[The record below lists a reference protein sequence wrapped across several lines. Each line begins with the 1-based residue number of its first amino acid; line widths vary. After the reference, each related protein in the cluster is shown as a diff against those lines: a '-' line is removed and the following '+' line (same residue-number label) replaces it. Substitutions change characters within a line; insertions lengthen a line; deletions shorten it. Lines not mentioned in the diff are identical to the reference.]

1 MRMLIARAT
10 TTLLAASARCSMRCG
25 AARALVTISDAF
37 DAGNIEHVG
46 DSSLEEASSSVQVR
60 IKPDPFTELEGK
72 SHMQWFAFRTTHDA
86 ASSEETVTYEIA
98 NAGEC
103 SFAVA
108 WRGAEVVAS
117 HDKETWRRVPSTRY
131 DEERG
136 VLAWDWTHTSGES
149 VYFAYFDL
157 YSYERHLALVARCAA
172 AAGAPGLSVRSLGQT
187 LDGREL
193 DCIRVGTGP
202 LQAWVI
208 HRQHPGE
215 SMASFFAEGL
225 LTRLLGLSS
234 GGQVDALTAQLLSRF
249 TFHVVPSM
257 NPDGALRGHLRV
269 NAGGANL
276 NREWASTGDYTAPTL
291 ERSPEVYHALHAM
304 DATGVDLFV
313 DVHGDEA

>member
-1 MRMLIARAT
+1 MRMLFARAT
-10 TTLLAASARCSMRCG
+10 TTLLAASARCSMRG
-25 AARALVTISDAF
+25 GLPRALVTISDAF
-37 DAGNIEHVG
+37 DAGNVEL
-46 DSSLEEASSSVQVR
+46 DPSSDADPSKVRVR
-60 IKPDPFTELEGK
+60 IKPDPYTELEEK
-72 SHMQWFAFRTTHDA
+72 SHMQWFAFRATHDA
-86 ASSEETVTYEIA
+86 SSSAEEKVTYEIS

-136 VLAWDWTHTSGES
+136 VLSWDWHHAIGDPAS

-157 YSYERHLALVARCAA
+157 YSYESHLALVARCAA
-172 AAGAPGLSVRSLGQT
+172 TTGAPGLAVRSLGQT

-202 LQAWVI
+202 LQAWII

-215 SMASFFAEGL
+215 SMAEFFAEGL

-234 GGQVDALTAQLLSRF
+234 GGQVDALTAK
-249 TFHVVPSM
+249 
-257 NPDGALRGHLRV
+257 
-269 NAGGANL
+269 
-276 NREWASTGDYTAPTL
+276 
-291 ERSPEVYHALHAM
+291 
-304 DATGVDLFV
+304 
-313 DVHGDEA
+313 